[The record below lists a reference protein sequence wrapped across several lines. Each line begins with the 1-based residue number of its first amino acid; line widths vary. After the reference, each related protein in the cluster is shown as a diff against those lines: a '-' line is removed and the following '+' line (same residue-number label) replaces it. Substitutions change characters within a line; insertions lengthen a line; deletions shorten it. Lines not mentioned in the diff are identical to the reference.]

1 VWGRDEQQ
9 GSFGG
14 AATAATAAA
23 AAAGLQLSGLRF
35 KQEDIDTIVQRADQ
49 RGDDAEMHRM
59 VLGPMTDTFA
69 VALLNLCISDINKQ
83 LLLNNEQFLPLLRDL
98 LLLDPAHPARE
109 LLQADFDVIAPA
121 VQRVSASSPSSSPP
135 ISSTH
140 ASS

>member
-14 AATAATAAA
+14 AATAATAA

-121 VQRVSASSPSSSPP
+121 VQRVSVSSPSSSPP

>member
-1 VWGRDEQQ
+1 MMIYQDRLGTNIGKTQTKPV
-9 GSFGG
+9 
-14 AATAATAAA
+14 
-23 AAAGLQLSGLRF
+23 LS
-35 KQEDIDTIVQRADQ
+35 QVQRADQ
-49 RGDDAEMHRM
+49 RGTDAEMHRM

-98 LLLDPAHPARE
+98 SLLDPAHPARE
-109 LLQADFDVIAPA
+109 LLQADFDDIAPA
-121 VQRVSASSPSSSPP
+121 VQRVSVSSPSSSPP